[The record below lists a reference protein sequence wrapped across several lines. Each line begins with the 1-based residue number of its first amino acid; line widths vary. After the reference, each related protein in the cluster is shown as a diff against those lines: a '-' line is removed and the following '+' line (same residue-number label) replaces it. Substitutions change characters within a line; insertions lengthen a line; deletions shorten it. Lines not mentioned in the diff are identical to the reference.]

1 VCLPYH
7 VPARIKLRNTTSTRL
22 VYRIP
27 YFTTLGELIRDKFY
41 IPLHCSFCRASSTEV
56 CVTGVVCYCQHLCER
71 NVGTAGRL
79 AREDLQ
85 LNRDAEGVD
94 PWNFFPLPQ
103 YIFYIVNRFV
113 GLLASSCLYV
123 PMEQLGFHWADFH
136 EI

>member
-41 IPLHCSFCRASSTEV
+41 IPLQCSFCRASSTEV

-79 AREDLQ
+79 AGEDLQ

-94 PWNFFPLPQ
+94 PWNLFLLSQ
-103 YIFYIVNRFV
+103 YIFIFI
-113 GLLASSCLYV
+113 CLV
-123 PMEQLGFHWADFH
+123 K
-136 EI
+136 I